1 MKINCMNKRFFMLF
15 MIFFAMNMILFN
27 ACSNEDNSLAPYM
40 GLPEMSTVKVE
51 QGTFR
56 PKITWVGGYTS
67 VIGVNVGSRAA
78 LDSSL
83 IYLIKINGNNLHFP
97 ITYGVIPDGAINLID
112 VYGGQSLD
120 SLNEDNL
127 YTYWVMKEDAWD
139 KVSNITGKRF
149 LSSNSLSAGE
159 VKSDSDSLVE
169 ISSYSFAVNSQ
180 FIDVFVN
187 IKDIKFFGKLGKV
200 SVIQP
205 VDSHPPIIKWQITQL
220 GVSDTAISALG
231 VVEGQQ
237 FDEKYIV
244 WDLWSDEETDSGKVL
259 GKKNI
264 ITSPLYMGSTLPNT
278 ASFHE
283 YPVEGLGRDK
293 DYYIWIATKEWNGI
307 RSRVV
312 NYYAYAT
319 FRTW

>member
-1 MKINCMNKRFFMLF
+1 MKINYMNKQVGLLI
-15 MIFFAMNMILFN
+15 MIFFALNMILIN
-27 ACSNEDNSLAPYM
+27 SCSDKENPLAPYL
-40 GLPEMSTVKVE
+40 GSPEMSTVSVE

-67 VIGVNVGSRAA
+67 VIGVNVGANAA

-97 ITYGVIPDGAINLID
+97 ITYGVVPDGATDLID
-112 VYGGQSLD
+112 VYGGHSLD

-127 YTYWVMKEDAWD
+127 YTYWVMKEDVWN
-139 KVSNITGKRF
+139 KVSNLTGKRF
-149 LSSNSLSAGE
+149 ISNNALSAGE
-159 VKSDSDSLVE
+159 ASDSDSLVE

-187 IKDIKFFGKLGKV
+187 IKDLKFFGKLGKV
-200 SVIQP
+200 SVTQP
-205 VDSHPPIIKWQITQL
+205 VDYNPPTITWQITQL
-220 GVSDTAISALG
+220 GVSDTAISAIG

-244 WDLWSDEETDSGKVL
+244 WDLWSSEETPSGRVL
-259 GKKNI
+259 GKNNI
-264 ITSPLYMGSTLPNT
+264 ITAPLYMGASLPNT

-283 YPVEGLGRDK
+283 YPVGGLERNK
-293 DYYIWIATKEWNGI
+293 YYYIWIANKDWNGT
-307 RSRVV
+307 RTRVAS
-312 NYYAYAT
+312 YYAYAT
-319 FRTW
+319 FTTW